1 MSVFKIQTIRY
12 RDKNGKR
19 CKKHPDAIK
28 KVEISKK
35 WWGQVKIKGKWK
47 RHSLYTD
54 KQASQQ
60 LLAQIV
66 KETERGEVG
75 LTKENRLSLECP
87 IHKHVDDYI
96 KHLSDENRSTKHISE
111 RKRVLNS
118 ILNTCKIQMLNDLTS
133 DKISNYLR
141 ELKKKRTKKQEAD
154 QNPPEELSA
163 GTKTQ
168 HRRAIHAFAEWCL
181 HTSPK
186 RLTENPISSVPK
198 PNGDPKRL
206 RRAESEKNLKHLL
219 KVASKRPLIEAQ
231 TVKINRGK
239 KGKEGRT
246 ANLKPKSIKR
256 FKMIG
261 RERSLLYETAIKTG
275 LRQSELRRLQV
286 KDLDLESNNPNFSV
300 QANHNY
306 KNKTPI
312 QLPLSKDHAK
322 RLSDWIK
329 DTQKNASDHVFYVPK
344 APNKIL
350 RRDLEAAGIEY
361 KNDENKYFD
370 FHAFRYCTDTYL
382 TKAGIPITVIMLFMR
397 HKTVKLSMLTY
408 SDPKFQEIRKALPY
422 LPKLH

>member
-1 MSVFKIQTIRY
+1 MSVFKVQTIRY
-12 RDKNGKR
+12 RDKSGKR
-19 CKKHPDAIK
+19 CKKHPDASK

-35 WWGQVKIKGKWK
+35 WYGRVKIKGKWK
-47 RHSLYTD
+47 SHSLYTD

-66 KETERGEVG
+66 RETERGEVG
-75 LTKENRLSLECP
+75 LTRENRLSLECP

-118 ILNTCKIQMLNDLTS
+118 ILRNCKIQTLNDLTS
-133 DKISNYLR
+133 DKISTYLR

-154 QNPPEELSA
+154 QTPLEELSA

-181 HTSPK
+181 HTSPR

-198 PNGDPKRL
+198 PNGTPERL
-206 RRAESEKNLKHLL
+206 RRAESEQNLKHLL

-246 ANLKPKSIKR
+246 ANLKPNSIKR

-286 KDLDLESNNPNFSV
+286 KDLNLESNNPSFSV
-300 QANHNY
+300 QASHNY

-312 QLPLSKDHAK
+312 QLPLSNDHAK
-322 RLSDWIK
+322 RLSEWIK
-329 DTQKNASDHVFYVPK
+329 DTQKNANDHVFYVPK

-350 RRDLEAAGIEY
+350 RRDLKAAGIEY

-408 SDPKFQEIRKALPY
+408 SDPKFQEIRKALPH